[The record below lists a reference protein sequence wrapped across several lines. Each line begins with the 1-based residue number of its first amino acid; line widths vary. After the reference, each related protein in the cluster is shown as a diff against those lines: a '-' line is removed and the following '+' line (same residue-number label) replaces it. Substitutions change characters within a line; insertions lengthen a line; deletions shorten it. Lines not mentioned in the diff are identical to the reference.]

1 MKGMF
6 AGTFCPF
13 TNGHLHIAAEA
24 ARLCE
29 TLTICV
35 ADNPDKHPLIPAE
48 VRAEWIRK
56 STSATPNVEVVTY
69 GGLVADYCREH
80 GIGVLFRGCR
90 SVSGF
95 EEEMNMAA
103 TNRLLVPELST
114 VIIPSPP
121 ELSTVSSTLVRLLA
135 NESFDVSRFVPE
147 EIAAEVCRMLREA
160 TFRRATDTV
169 KSLNG
174 T

>member
-13 TNGHLHIAAEA
+13 TNGHLHIASEA

-29 TLTICV
+29 SLTICV
-35 ADNPDKHPLIPAE
+35 ADNPYKQPLIPAE

-56 STSATPNVEVVTY
+56 STSAIPNVEVVTY

-90 SVSGF
+90 SASGF
-95 EEEMNMAA
+95 DEEMTMAA
-103 TNRLLVPELST
+103 TNRLLMPELST

-135 NESFDVSRFVPE
+135 DESFDVSRFVPE
-147 EIAAEVCRMLREA
+147 AIAADVFRMLREA
-160 TFRRATDTV
+160 GFKRAMDTI

-174 T
+174 A